1 MSFEPGETVGDYQI
15 RGLLGAGGMG
25 NVYRVRNLITD
36 REEALKVLLPD
47 LTAQAE
53 LADRFARE
61 IRIHASL
68 EHPNIAQLRTAL
80 RVNNQLIMIMELV
93 PGETVEQRIARGPV
107 DPAFAAAVAAQ
118 TLAALRYAHERGIIH
133 RDIKPANIMLTP
145 AGIVKVM
152 DFGIAAGGLARRL
165 TRTGLAVGSLSYM
178 SPEQIRALPLDP
190 RSDIYSL
197 GVTLYEM
204 LAARRPFEGA
214 SDFELMK
221 AHLEK
226 QAPPVSAAN
235 PSVPPAFAAAIS
247 RALAKRPEDRF
258 QSAAE
263 FAEAIEALRPFLAPA
278 PEARPAQGDDQDMQ
292 AWDSII
298 FHEQRA
304 PAGPVSGSG
313 AARSGA
319 AVVPPAPSRPRTPT
333 SGYTDPAGWDPTA
346 LEQVRTDLAGY
357 VGPVARL
364 LVSRAAKKTH
374 GLRQLYEALADEI
387 PSPEDRR
394 KFLSKRPLF

>member
-1 MSFEPGETVGDYQI
+1 MPFEPGETVGDYHV

-47 LTAQAE
+47 LTSQAE
-53 LADRFARE
+53 LAERFVRE

-68 EHPNIAQLRTAL
+68 DHPHIAQLRTAL

-93 PGETVEQRIARGPV
+93 PGETIEQKIARGAI
-107 DPAFAAAVAAQ
+107 DPAFAAAIASQ

-145 AGIVKVM
+145 SGIVKVM
-152 DFGIAAGGLARRL
+152 DFGIAAGILARRL
-165 TRTGLAVGSLSYM
+165 TRTGLAVGSLYYM
-178 SPEQIRALPLDP
+178 SPEQIRAMPADP
-190 RSDIYSL
+190 RSDVYSL

-226 QAPPVSAAN
+226 EAPPVSAAN
-235 PSVPPAFAAAIS
+235 PSVPAAFAAAIS

-263 FAEAIEALRPFLAPA
+263 FAEAIETLRPLFTQGQAGGPA
-278 PEARPAQGDDQDMQ
+278 PGVGAA
-292 AWDSII
+292 
-298 FHEQRA
+298 
-304 PAGPVSGSG
+304 GSG
-313 AARSGA
+313 AAIL
-319 AVVPPAPSRPRTPT
+319 PPASAPARTPT
-333 SGYTDPAGWDPTA
+333 SGFTDPAGWDPAA
-346 LEQVRTDLAGY
+346 LEQVRTNLAAC
-357 VGPVARL
+357 VGPVARV
-364 LVSRAAKKTH
+364 LVSRAAKKTQ

-394 KFLSKRPLF
+394 KFLAKRPLF

>member
-1 MSFEPGETVGDYQI
+1 
-15 RGLLGAGGMG
+15 MG

-68 EHPNIAQLRTAL
+68 DHPNIAQLRTAL

-93 PGETVEQRIARGPV
+93 PGETVEQRITRGPL
-107 DPAFAAAVAAQ
+107 DPAFAAAVASQ
-118 TLAALRYAHERGIIH
+118 TLAALHYAHERGIIH
-133 RDIKPANIMLTP
+133 RDIKPANLMLTP
-145 AGIVKVM
+145 AGMVKVM
-152 DFGIAAGGLARRL
+152 DFGIAAGSLARRI
-165 TRTGLAVGSLSYM
+165 TRTGLAVGSLYYM
-178 SPEQIRALPLDP
+178 SPEQIRAMPVDA
-190 RSDIYSL
+190 RSDVYSL

-204 LAARRPFEGA
+204 LTARRPFEGA

-226 QAPPVSAAN
+226 QAPAVSAVN
-235 PSVPPAFAAAIS
+235 PAVPPALAAAIS
-247 RALAKRPEDRF
+247 RALAKHPEDRF
-258 QSAAE
+258 SSAAE
-263 FAEAIEALRPFLAPA
+263 FAEAMEALRPTLS
-278 PEARPAQGDDQDMQ
+278 Q
-292 AWDSII
+292 
-298 FHEQRA
+298 EQRA
-304 PAGPVSGSG
+304 LPGAPPVAGP
-313 AARSGA
+313 AASEA
-319 AVVPPAPSRPRTPT
+319 AVTPPSRTPT
-333 SGYTDPAGWDPTA
+333 SGYTDPAGWDPAA
-346 LEQVRTDLAGY
+346 LEKVRTDLAAS
-357 VGPVARL
+357 VGPVARV
-364 LVSRAAKKTH
+364 LVSRAAKKTQ

>member
-1 MSFEPGETVGDYQI
+1 MPFEPGETVGDYQV

-68 EHPNIAQLRTAL
+68 DHPNIAQLRTAL

-93 PGETVEQRIARGPV
+93 PGETLEQIIARGPV
-107 DPAFAAAVAAQ
+107 DPAFAAAVASQ

-133 RDIKPANIMLTP
+133 RDIKPGNIMLTP

-152 DFGIAAGGLARRL
+152 DFGIAAGGLARRI
-165 TRTGLAVGSLSYM
+165 TKTGLAVGSLHYM
-178 SPEQIRALPLDP
+178 SPEQVRAMPVDP

-226 QAPPVSAAN
+226 EAPPVSAAN
-235 PSVPPAFAAAIS
+235 PSVPAAFAAAIS
-247 RALAKRPEDRF
+247 RSLAKHPEDRF

-263 FAEAIEALRPFLAPA
+263 FAAAMETLRPFLAAA
-278 PEARPAQGDDQDMQ
+278 PEPRPN
-292 AWDSII
+292 
-298 FHEQRA
+298 
-304 PAGPVSGSG
+304 
-313 AARSGA
+313 SGA
-319 AVVPPAPSRPRTPT
+319 AVAPAASAPSRAPT
-333 SGYTDPAGWDPTA
+333 SGYTDPAGWDPAA
-346 LEQVRTDLAGY
+346 LEQVRTDLAAY
-357 VGPVARL
+357 VGPVARV

-374 GLRQLYEALADEI
+374 GLRRLYEALAEEI
-387 PSPEDRR
+387 PAPEDRR
-394 KFLSKRPLF
+394 QFLSKRPLF